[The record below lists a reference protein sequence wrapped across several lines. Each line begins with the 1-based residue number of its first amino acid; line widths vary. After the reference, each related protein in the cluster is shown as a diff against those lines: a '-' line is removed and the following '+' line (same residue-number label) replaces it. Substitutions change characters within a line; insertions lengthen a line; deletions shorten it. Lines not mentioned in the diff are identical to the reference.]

1 MSEKFMHVG
10 RFVVKPESRDA
21 FITIMQD
28 YENKVTQKGLDHSN
42 LIESENKPHTFWHVT
57 VWNAR
62 NDWVAIEETPGHLDM
77 HKKRAPLLQE
87 PADHDFNYG
96 RVII

>member
-28 YENKVTQKGLDHSN
+28 YENKVTQKGL
-42 LIESENKPHTFWHVT
+42 
-57 VWNAR
+57 
-62 NDWVAIEETPGHLDM
+62 GG
-77 HKKRAPLLQE
+77 
-87 PADHDFNYG
+87 Y
-96 RVII
+96 